1 MLSGIAMLTSP
12 SIVSVPA
19 STCNLSFS
27 LGTPGRSARSVM
39 PALSSI
45 TSTGGIRAASLR
57 CPASL
62 RVAASVREASFRVT
76 AVVSFMVDP
85 PWLLDGD
92 ATWLGRLMALHV
104 DVQHSVAIVGG
115 NGIGVHIVRQAHH
128 PPEPAAEALI
138 DVHGGFLIV
147 SGRQVRGPL
156 AGDGQQAPVQIHFHC
171 GWIEPWGK

>member
-1 MLSGIAMLTSP
+1 MPSGIAMLTSP

-57 CPASL
+57 CAVSL
-62 RVAASVREASFRVT
+62 RVAASVREACSFPVT

-92 ATWLGRLMALHV
+92 AAWLGRLVALHV
-104 DVQHSVAIVGG
+104 DVQHPVAIIGRY
-115 NGIGVHIVRQAHH
+115 GIGVHVVRQAHH
-128 PPEPAAEALI
+128 PPEAAAKTLI
-138 DVHGGFLIV
+138 DVHGGFIILPARKV
-147 SGRQVRGPL
+147 HGPF
-156 AGDGQQAPVQIHFHC
+156 AGDGQQAPVQIHFHR
-171 GWIEPWGK
+171 GGIEP